1 MCRSWLCRGKTAE
14 RHGCVFCA
22 HVKDVCLS
30 TVRYAAALLAPH
42 VLGSVQPCSQFAWGA
57 VGMPL
62 TSAGSVPPC
71 ALRHTAA
78 FIGRPSVLVLQ
89 GGALHFASRC
99 AGFHGVAHCDEPA
112 LPERRAHDSVQ
123 PCGGARVGAIAVRRA
138 AKADVCSSC
147 LLRTNVST
155 TLKRSRRHGSLSRFR
170 VFVREAEVAKRA
182 AAERREANKK
192 VCSD

>member
-71 ALRHTAA
+71 ALWHTAA
-78 FIGRPSVLVLQ
+78 FIGGPSVLVLQ

-138 AKADVCSSC
+138 
-147 LLRTNVST
+147 LQLM
-155 TLKRSRRHGSLSRFR
+155 F
-170 VFVREAEVAKRA
+170 A
-182 AAERREANKK
+182 AAACYERLYSETITQAREPVAIPRLCARGGGRKTRGSGATRGEQEG
-192 VCSD
+192 V